1 MARAAHAKD
10 RKTMKPVMMTS
21 VAARLAG
28 AALTAAAGLTLAAA
42 PASAQRAPR
51 PPAELTIINGRDVA
65 VTMFEIASTGAQPR
79 LVGKLSR
86 PLAPGASVKL
96 KLDKPTGCSFF
107 VLARFQDESES
118 ESEGMNLCGEKQIRL
133 TE

>member
-1 MARAAHAKD
+1 MRYVASASLLIAA
-10 RKTMKPVMMTS
+10 
-21 VAARLAG
+21 
-28 AALTAAAGLTLAAA
+28 AALATPALAQG
-42 PASAQRAPR
+42 SQR

-79 LVGKLSR
+79 LVGKLSK

-96 KLDKPTGCSFF
+96 KLNRPTGCNYF
-107 VLARFQDESES
+107 VLARFQDDSESES
-118 ESEGMNLCGEKQIRL
+118 ESMNLCGEKQIRL